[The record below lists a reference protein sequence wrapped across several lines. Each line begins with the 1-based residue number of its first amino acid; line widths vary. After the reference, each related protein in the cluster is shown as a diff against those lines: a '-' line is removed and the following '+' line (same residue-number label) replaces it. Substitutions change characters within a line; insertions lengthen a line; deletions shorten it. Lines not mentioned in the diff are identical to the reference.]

1 MLAKNKN
8 LCKFTKIMCKI
19 NMANTGGECGLL
31 IALKCDGN
39 ICGIKIIAVNLM
51 VLIKS
56 VS

>member
-1 MLAKNKN
+1 
-8 LCKFTKIMCKI
+8 MCKI
-19 NMANTGGECGLL
+19 NMANTRVECWHLN
-31 IALKCDGN
+31 ALKCDDN

>member
-1 MLAKNKN
+1 
-8 LCKFTKIMCKI
+8 MCKI
-19 NMANTGGECGLL
+19 NMANTRVECGLL
-31 IALKCDGN
+31 NALKCDGN